1 MTLDLTPTET
11 RALPVWVLWSA
22 HMETPSSAPLLRLGA
37 SISSS
42 CQTSSWTQMGR
53 GR

>member
-22 HMETPSSAPLLRLGA
+22 HIAGEMLGA
-37 SISSS
+37 PAVLRA
-42 CQTSSWTQMGR
+42 CWTARGWMGKA
-53 GR
+53 

>member
-22 HMETPSSAPLLRLGA
+22 HKALYMIESPILRA
-37 SISSS
+37 W
-42 CQTSSWTQMGR
+42 WTARGWMGVA
-53 GR
+53 